1 MSWALTWRSNPAYKA
16 LQKCEDS
23 LIETLSNWKIACVAG
38 VRKGTCSKRRTRF
51 IRTPSIAL
59 RASRASKSS
68 FPFLF
73 RMPSTETYW
82 KIPTDTYKGSRPNPC
97 CSQVVWKRIN
107 KNNIIS
113 TLVFSHNRV
122 SLILCLDSTRNANVP
137 FFRPRSKSA
146 PSRSFCDPSPSTL
159 PAIRSKSTF
168 PTTRA
173 LLPLYPC
180 TCCILT
186 CSACKWSKLRHQP
199 WKQQQLQKLQ
209 YFRKKTATASRSR
222 TFARHFLF

>member
-38 VRKGTCSKRRTRF
+38 VGKGKWSKRRTRF
-51 IRTPSIAL
+51 IRTPSSAL

-68 FPFLF
+68 FPFSF

-82 KIPTDTYKGSRPNPC
+82 KIPTDTYKGNRPNPC

-107 KNNIIS
+107 RNNIIS

-122 SLILCLDSTRNANVP
+122 SLLVCLDSTRNAAMSL
-137 FFRPRSKSA
+137 FFAHALKVRPAGASA
-146 PSRSFCDPSPSTL
+146 IQVSPLCLPYVQSLLFLPLALYPPSTL
-159 PAIRSKSTF
+159 ARAI
-168 PTTRA
+168 
-173 LLPLYPC
+173 Y
-180 TCCILT
+180 
-186 CSACKWSKLRHQP
+186 
-199 WKQQQLQKLQ
+199 
-209 YFRKKTATASRSR
+209 
-222 TFARHFLF
+222 

>member
-38 VRKGTCSKRRTRF
+38 VGKGKWSKRRTRF
-51 IRTPSIAL
+51 IRTPSSAL

-68 FPFLF
+68 FPFSF
-73 RMPSTETYW
+73 RMPSTET
-82 KIPTDTYKGSRPNPC
+82 C

-107 KNNIIS
+107 RNNIIS

-122 SLILCLDSTRNANVP
+122 SLLVCLDSTRNANVP

-146 PSRSFCDPSPSTL
+146 PSSSFCDPSQSTL
-159 PAIRSKSTF
+159 PAVRSKSTF

-180 TCCILT
+180 TCYILK
-186 CSACKWSKLRHQP
+186 CSACKWSKLRH
-199 WKQQQLQKLQ
+199 
-209 YFRKKTATASRSR
+209 
-222 TFARHFLF
+222 